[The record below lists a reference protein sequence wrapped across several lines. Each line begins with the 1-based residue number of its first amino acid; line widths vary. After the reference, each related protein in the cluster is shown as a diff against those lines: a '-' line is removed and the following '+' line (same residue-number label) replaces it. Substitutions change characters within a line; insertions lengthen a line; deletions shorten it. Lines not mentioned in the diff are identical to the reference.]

1 MPLDTL
7 KYLLRIL
14 IWIKTGANGVVPAKA
29 EALIDCRLVPDQDPE
44 KVFQCIKRH
53 VEMMGYDNVKIEND
67 GYIPSSKTDVNTPYL
82 PAVEEI
88 CRDVKSFYSDFLQSF
103 SLISE
108 ISETACNAHTVSAI
122 PSIYSLMD

>member
-1 MPLDTL
+1 MVNNRLAPEDEANL
-7 KYLLRIL
+7 KAC
-14 IWIKTGANGVVPAKA
+14 KAKA

-88 CRDVKSFYSDFLQSF
+88 CRDIYCDLPMQTI
-103 SLISE
+103 ISPRLF
-108 ISETACNAHTVSAI
+108 V
-122 PSIYSLMD
+122 D